1 MADALPS
8 RAPRRAALI
17 FIFIT
22 VLLDMLA
29 IGLVV
34 PVLPNLVLAFRQGDT
49 VSAAEIFGVFGTA
62 WALMQFFFSPVLG
75 ALSDRFGRRPVI
87 LLSNLG
93 LGLDYILMALAPTL
107 GWLFVGRV
115 ISGMTAASIS
125 TAFAYIAD
133 VTPGEK
139 RAAAFGMVGV
149 AFGLGFVLGP
159 AAGGLLGAV
168 DLRLPFWVAAALSLL
183 NFFYGLL
190 VLPES
195 LPADRRS
202 PFAWRRANPIG
213 SLVLLRSYPEL
224 LGLSSVNFLHYL
236 AHAVLPS
243 VFVLYAGYRYGWTE
257 RDVGLALAGVG
268 IFSAIV
274 QGGLIKPIVA
284 WAGERNALLIGLA
297 CGALGFAIYG
307 VAPTGAIFCL
317 GVPVMALWG
326 LTGPAVQALMS
337 QRVGPTEQGQLQG
350 AQSSL
355 QGVAN
360 LIGPGLFTATF
371 ALAIAPQHRWE
382 APGTPF
388 VLAALM
394 LMIAMVVGAR
404 AAKPPKAGAP

>member
-1 MADALPS
+1 MADTAPS
-8 RAPRRAALI
+8 RAPRRAALS

-34 PVLPNLVLAFRQGDT
+34 PVLPNLVLQFRQGDT
-49 VSAAEIFGVFGTA
+49 VSAAEIFGLFGTA

-107 GWLFVGRV
+107 GWLFVGRI
-115 ISGMTAASIS
+115 ISGVTAASIS
-125 TAFAYIAD
+125 TSFAYIAD

-159 AAGGLLGAV
+159 AVGGLLGAE

-183 NFFYGLL
+183 NFVYGLL

-195 LPADRRS
+195 LPADRRA

-213 SLVLLRSYPEL
+213 ALVLLRSQPQL
-224 LGLSSVNFLHYL
+224 LGLSAVNFLHYL

-243 VFVLYAGYRYGWTE
+243 VFVLYAGYRYGWSE
-257 RDVGLALAGVG
+257 RDVGLTLAGVG
-268 IFSAIV
+268 VFSAIV
-274 QGGLIKPIVA
+274 QGGLIKPFVA
-284 WAGERNALLIGLA
+284 HAGERTTMLVGLA
-297 CGALGFAIYG
+297 CGAAGFAIYG
-307 VAPTGAIFCL
+307 IAPTGTIFWL
-317 GVPVMALWG
+317 GIPVMALWG
-326 LTGPAVQALMS
+326 LTSPAVQALMS
-337 QRVGPTEQGQLQG
+337 QRVSATEQGQLQG

-355 QGVAN
+355 QGIAN
-360 LIGPGLFTATF
+360 LIGPGLFTLTF
-371 ALAIAPQHRWE
+371 SISIAPQHRFDV
-382 APGTPF
+382 PGAAF
-388 VLAALM
+388 ELAALM
-394 LMIAMVVGAR
+394 LLGAILVGAR
-404 AAKPPKAGAP
+404 VTRVSATGR